1 MDVPKQLDRSKIN
14 LVIILLEKQGVM
26 PKRAGRPP
34 KAASQKRN
42 AIFRFMATAAES
54 KRLRAK
60 AKELG
65 LSISDYIRGA
75 VIPKE

>member
-1 MDVPKQLDRSKIN
+1 
-14 LVIILLEKQGVM
+14 M

-34 KAASQKRN
+34 KAASQKRD
-42 AIFRFMATAAES
+42 AIFRFMVTAAES

-65 LSISDYIRGA
+65 LSISDYLRS
-75 VIPKE
+75 VSIPKE